1 MKFSREIIL
10 DCLKLVVG
18 VMSIVAGVLQWL
30 KLDQYMVMEIHHLM
44 ILFGVITLLDG
55 ANCLIRSLKPNPGS
69 VKEGG
74 PGGSGSPER

>member
-30 KLDQYMVMEIHHLM
+30 KWDQNVILELHHII

-55 ANCLIRSLKPNPGS
+55 ANCLIRALKSNPGS
-69 VKEGG
+69 VKEKG
-74 PGGSGSPER
+74 PDGSGSPER